1 MKPLR
6 LCLLIGV
13 AIATALS
20 PETTAA
26 SEIHDA
32 AREGDVDKVRQL
44 LIAGTDVDAKD
55 DRGFTP
61 LLSAVYGGHLNVT
74 ELLIDQGADVGYK
87 HPAFGSAADLS
98 FHMECQRGYSGV
110 TEYLV
115 SKGLEFNPSGVGPR
129 KLNRLRVAVMLGN
142 TDMVRWLIDRGADV
156 NAASPRDGRV
166 ALLWAA
172 QKGHLEIVTA
182 LIVAGADVDVA
193 DSSGITPVQWAVENG
208 HADVV
213 ESLIDAGARLD
224 LRETTSGQGL
234 MHRVSIYGHVD
245 IAKLLLSRGTELDA
259 KDAAQKTPIY
269 YACKYGNEQLAG
281 LLVDKGAH
289 MDDCGEKNFGR
300 SPFLTRPLAD
310 DEAIVWRL
318 ASRGWAVRTSTSML
332 VFDAEE
338 FVVTRPT
345 EPCLANGFVTPEEL
359 VGHDVFA
366 LYTCYHGEVGEPAY
380 IHEIE
385 DDLERV
391 TYIQNAGDP
400 WRGCKNSVYLEPRE
414 TRDLGGVRLHTIWPI
429 SYMPSLAY
437 LCEVDGLVVYYAD
450 VTSDDLGKYNEDL
463 NYLSGFTDR
472 VDIAFLPA
480 AEFDPSRE
488 SDLALFVERFSPRT
502 IILLHTDEH
511 DEAHEAVAEW
521 TNDRGLEIPVLRAEY
536 PGDRFEFRLQNI
548 SKTGEDS
555 RGREGTRGDN

>member
-1 MKPLR
+1 
-6 LCLLIGV
+6 
-13 AIATALS
+13 
-20 PETTAA
+20 
-26 SEIHDA
+26 
-32 AREGDVDKVRQL
+32 
-44 LIAGTDVDAKD
+44 
-55 DRGFTP
+55 
-61 LLSAVYGGHLNVT
+61 
-74 ELLIDQGADVGYK
+74 
-87 HPAFGSAADLS
+87 
-98 FHMECQRGYSGV
+98 V
-110 TEYLV
+110 TEYLA
-115 SKGLEFNPSGVGPR
+115 SKGVEFDPNSVGPR
-129 KLNRLRVAVMLGN
+129 KLNRLRVAVMLGS

-156 NAASPRDGRV
+156 NAASPQDGRV

-172 QKGHLEIVTA
+172 QKGNLEIVTA
-182 LIVAGADVDVA
+182 LIVARADVDAV
-193 DSSGITPVQWAVENG
+193 DSSGIAPVQWAVENG

-245 IAKLLLSRGTELDA
+245 IAKLLLSRGTEVDA

-281 LLVDKGAH
+281 LLVDKGADI
-289 MDDCGEKNFGR
+289 DDCGEKNFG
-300 SPFLTRPLAD
+300 SSTFLTRPLAD

-366 LYTCYHGEVGEPAY
+366 MYTCYHGEVGEPAY

-391 TYIQNAGDP
+391 TYIHNAGDP
-400 WRGCKNSVYLEPRE
+400 WRGCKNSMYLEPRE

-437 LCEVDGLVVYYAD
+437 LCEVGGLVVYYAD
-450 VTSDDLGKYNEDL
+450 VTSDDLEKYKEDL
-463 NYLSGFTDR
+463 NYLSSVTDR

-502 IILLHTDEH
+502 IILLHTDGN
-511 DEAHEAVAEW
+511 DEVHEAVAEW

-555 RGREGTRGDN
+555 RGQEGTQGDK

>member
-1 MKPLR
+1 MKQLR
-6 LCLLIGV
+6 LCLLVGV
-13 AIATALS
+13 AIAIALS
-20 PETTAA
+20 PEMIAA

-32 AREGDVDKVRQL
+32 ARDGDVDKVRQL
-44 LIAGTDVDAKD
+44 LIAGAEMDAKD
-55 DRGFTP
+55 ERGFTP
-61 LLSAVYGGHLNVT
+61 LLWAVYGGQLNVT
-74 ELLIDQGADVGYK
+74 ELLIDQGADVRYE
-87 HPAFGSAADLS
+87 HPAFGAAADLS

-110 TEYLV
+110 TEYLA
-115 SKGLEFNPSGVGPR
+115 SKGVEFDPNSVGPR
-129 KLNRLRVAVMLGN
+129 KLNRLRVAVMLGS

-156 NAASPRDGRV
+156 NAASPQDGRV

-172 QKGHLEIVTA
+172 QKGNLEIVTA
-182 LIVAGADVDVA
+182 LIVARADVDAV
-193 DSSGITPVQWAVENG
+193 DSSGIAPVQWAVENG

-245 IAKLLLSRGTELDA
+245 IAKLLLSRGTEVDA

-281 LLVDKGAH
+281 LLVDKGADI
-289 MDDCGEKNFGR
+289 DDCGEKNFG
-300 SPFLTRPLAD
+300 SSTFLTRPLAD

-366 LYTCYHGEVGEPAY
+366 MYTCYHGEVGEPAY

-391 TYIQNAGDP
+391 TYIHNAGDP
-400 WRGCKNSVYLEPRE
+400 WRGCKNSMYLEPRE

-437 LCEVDGLVVYYAD
+437 LCEVGGLVVYYAD
-450 VTSDDLGKYNEDL
+450 VTSDDLEKYKEDL
-463 NYLSGFTDR
+463 NYLSSVTDR

-502 IILLHTDEH
+502 IILLHTDGN
-511 DEAHEAVAEW
+511 DEVHEAVAEW

-555 RGREGTRGDN
+555 RGQEGTQGDK